1 MDLGTTSVSKLFRK
15 LLVPTLLGMVFSAVF
30 IITDGIFVGQ
40 GIGSDAIAA
49 VNITA
54 PLFLINTGVAL
65 MFGIGASVV
74 ASINLSK
81 GKIKIARVHI
91 TQAVIVSSFL
101 LMLYSLLLFTQVEPI
116 VTLLGS
122 SQRLLPLTIEYV
134 HWFSPFLSFSA
145 LLSSGLFFVRLDG
158 SPNYAMICNVLAAV
172 FNILGDWLF
181 IYVMKLGMFG
191 AALATSLGYIIGA
204 VMILVYMLNKRHLL
218 HLVPVRT
225 SLKSLRQAVHSV
237 SYLCRLGFPT
247 FLCQASVASMM
258 FGGNSAFM
266 RYLGE
271 DGVASYSVA
280 CFFFPVVL
288 MVYNAI
294 AQSAQP
300 ILSYNYGMGYK
311 ERVNSALRLSLGTA
325 ISCGLIVFI
334 ITLLYSSEIS
344 ALFVRPHTL
353 AHTYASEGLPYFAS
367 GFICFGINMVSIGYY
382 QSLER
387 HRPAHYVTILRGLI
401 LMLLCFWLLPIFL
414 GTKGMWLAV
423 PMTELLTF
431 IFILTIYSRSRVLKM
446 ETRNS
451 RVG

>member
-1 MDLGTTSVSKLFRK
+1 MKDKMDLGTMSVPKLFRK
-15 LLVPTLLGMVFSAVF
+15 LLIPTLLGMVFSAVF

-81 GKIKIARVHI
+81 GKLNIARVHI
-91 TQAVIVSSFL
+91 TQAVIVSSVL
-101 LMLYSLLLFTQVEPI
+101 LMLYSLFLFVNVETI
-116 VTLLGS
+116 VVLLGS
-122 SQRLLPLTIEYV
+122 SERLLPLTVEYV
-134 HWFSPFLSFSA
+134 HWFSPFLAFSA

-181 IYVMKLGMFG
+181 IYVLKLGMFG
-191 AALATSLGYIIGA
+191 AALATSMGYIIGA
-204 VMILVYMLNKRHLL
+204 VMILVYMLRKKHSL
-218 HLVPVRT
+218 HLVPVT
-225 SLKSLRQAVHSV
+225 VSLKSIRQAMRSV
-237 SYLCRLGFPT
+237 GYMCRLGFST

-258 FGGNSAFM
+258 FAGNAAFM

-280 CFFFPVVL
+280 CFFFPIVL

-300 ILSYNYGMGYK
+300 ILSYNYGQGNK
-311 ERVNSALRLSLGTA
+311 ARVNEALRLSLATA
-325 ISCGLIVFI
+325 ISCGLTAFV
-334 ITLLYSSEIS
+334 ITFFFSSEIAS
-344 ALFVRPHTL
+344 LFVHPGTP
-353 AHTYASEGLPYFAS
+353 AYTYASEGLPLFAS
-367 GFICFGINMVSIGYY
+367 GFVCFGINMVAIGYY

-387 HRPAHYVTILRGLI
+387 HRPANYVTVLRGFI
-401 LMLLCFWLLPIFL
+401 LMLLCFWLMPIFM
-414 GTKGMWLAV
+414 GFKGMWLAV
-423 PMTELLTF
+423 PMTELVSF
-431 IFILTIYSRSRVLKM
+431 IFIVTIYCRSRILTM
-446 ETRNS
+446 EK
-451 RVG
+451 